1 MSFKEWLFSLYPNPH
16 IDGQYGLLHIITM
29 VFIAALVVVSTLLLK
44 KKSEKTK
51 RIFLCILAAIILTF
65 EIARRVINFC
75 KGSDFTVN
83 SVLHI
88 LLPRPGCAISC
99 WLVILAVIIN
109 KKFFYNFASIISII
123 CAAIFFAYPGVGF
136 NNEYIL
142 FENLYSI
149 ITHSLFFA
157 VSICFITLNFTDFK
171 YKDAWKELICLA
183 VMIIY
188 VWFESQILK
197 IEADPFYCLPGNDI
211 QEIVSLAYGAFITIY
226 LIFVTLYFNLF
237 YLIGDRKNVFKKRF
251 KKK

>member
-99 WLVILAVIIN
+99 WLVIIATFIN
-109 KKFFYNFASIISII
+109 KKFFYNFASIIGII
-123 CAAIFFAYPGVGF
+123 CGIIFFAYPGAGY
-136 NNEYIL
+136 NNKFIL

-149 ITHSLFFA
+149 VTHTLFFTT
-157 VSICFITLNFTDFK
+157 SICFITYRFTDFK
-171 YKDAWKELICLA
+171 YKKMWKELICLS
-183 VMIIY
+183 VLIIY
-188 VWFESQILK
+188 IFMEIYVLK
-197 IEADPFYCLPGNDI
+197 IEYDPFYFMPNNDV
-211 QEIVSLAYGAFITIY
+211 QEIIGFSYNLYLPLYIVFMFIYIN
-226 LIFVTLYFNLF
+226 IF
-237 YLIGDRKNVFKKRF
+237 YLIPCIKNRIKTKG
-251 KKK
+251 